1 MIFSYPK
8 KSRLFQDKVDL
19 IESRLSMRRS
29 KKILKLN
36 KMNRSRLLKKCG
48 TLLVRL
54 FLLLV
59 IRICLR
65 IYRVEILERSIKI
78 VRILI

>member
-1 MIFSYPK
+1 MIFLYPK

-78 VRILI
+78 VRILT